1 MTAKQKNVLYR
12 IIISAVLLAAIWIVS
27 EFADMP
33 WWLEGILYLIRYL
46 KKSSKRNL
54 KRSGFRR
61 KFPYGYSNDWSHRI
75 ERIQGRRCRYAFLS
89 GR

>member
-33 WWLEGILYLIRYL
+33 WCLEGI
-46 KKSSKRNL
+46 
-54 KRSGFRR
+54 
-61 KFPYGYSNDWSHRI
+61 
-75 ERIQGRRCRYAFLS
+75 
-89 GR
+89 

>member
-33 WWLEGILYLIRYL
+33 WWLEGILYLIPYL
-46 KKSSKRNL
+46 VI
-54 KRSGFRR
+54 G
-61 KFPYGYSNDWSHRI
+61 
-75 ERIQGRRCRYAFLS
+75 
-89 GR
+89 